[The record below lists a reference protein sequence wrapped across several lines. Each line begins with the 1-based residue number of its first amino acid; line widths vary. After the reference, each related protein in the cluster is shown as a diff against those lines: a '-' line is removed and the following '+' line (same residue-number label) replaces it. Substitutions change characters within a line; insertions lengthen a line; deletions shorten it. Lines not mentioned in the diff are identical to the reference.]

1 MKHCTIWIIT
11 LSVMLL
17 VGCGGNKETILVL
30 AGGKPVLYPV
40 KGDTVHWVG
49 PDGKTGLPVT
59 FPTGSPC
66 ESVSDPTTCKIKLE
80 GYFPYE
86 CTGCGDP
93 GLVVG
98 SDNMLK
104 LLGAQQ
110 MSTSVIANPQVGA
123 IYCKQNK
130 TTIYPDPLSAPAT
143 TADSV
148 STVQWLPAGGSGITT
163 FTITLQN
170 GTCKEGTTI
179 NQAQN
184 VCTLMVGAPATQSYP
199 VTADACSTVGS
210 ATLNIH

>member
-1 MKHCTIWIIT
+1 MKHIPIWIT
-11 LSVMLL
+11 ALSAMLL
-17 VGCGGNKETILVL
+17 VGCGNKETILVL
-30 AGGKPVLYPV
+30 AGGKPLLFPV

-66 ESVSDPTTCKIKLE
+66 ESVSDPTTCKIKLD
-80 GYFPYE
+80 GYYPYE

-98 SDNMLK
+98 SDSQVNL
-104 LLGAQQ
+104 LLGTHH
-110 MSTSVIANPQVGA
+110 MSTSTIANPQVGA

-130 TTIYPDPLSAPAT
+130 ATIYPDPLSASAP

-148 STVQWLPAGGSGITT
+148 STVQWLPAGGSGIKI
-163 FTITLQN
+163 FSITLQN

-184 VCTLMVGAPATQSYP
+184 VCTLLVGAPATQSYP
-199 VTADACSTVGS
+199 VTADACSTGS